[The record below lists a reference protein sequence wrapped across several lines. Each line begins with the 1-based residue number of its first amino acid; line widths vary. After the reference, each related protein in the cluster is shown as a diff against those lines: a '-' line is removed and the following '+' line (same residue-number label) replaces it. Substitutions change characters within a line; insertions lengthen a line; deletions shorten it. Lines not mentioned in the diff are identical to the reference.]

1 MTQLLAARDRRLTA
15 EMERAARAEGVTPG
29 DLAAAIAAGAVVLPF
44 NNRLPDHYR
53 AVAIGAGLRTKVNAN
68 IGTSR
73 DHEDLAAE
81 LCKARV
87 AAEAGADTLMD
98 LSTGGDLPA
107 IRAAIIQATD
117 LPLGTVPV
125 YEAAARA
132 GDAGRTFDTL
142 TVDELFAV
150 VEAHARDGVSFMTIH
165 AGITRQ
171 AITRLK
177 EQGREM
183 GIVSRGG
190 ALTAGW
196 MARREAENPFFEF
209 YDRLLELALAY
220 DITLSLGDA
229 LRPGCLADA
238 NDRAQNTELLT
249 LAELA
254 ARARARGVQVML
266 EGPGHMPLNMVAEHV
281 RLMKTVS
288 GNAPFY
294 TLGPLVTDV
303 APGYDHITSA
313 IGGAIAA
320 AAGVD
325 FLCYVTPAEHLGLP
339 TLDEVRRGVIAAR
352 IAAHAG
358 DVAKGIPGAADWDLE
373 MSRARRKFDWEKQ
386 ARLAIDPEEAARRR
400 KTDLPH
406 VETQTCTMCA
416 NMCAMK
422 LSEQA
427 LGG

>member
-1 MTQLLAARDRRLTA
+1 MTQLQAACEGRITP
-15 EMERAARAEGVTPG
+15 EMERAAAAEGVPAA
-29 DLAAAIAAGAVVLPF
+29 DLASALAAGTVVLPF
-44 NNRLPDHYR
+44 NKDLPSSYR

-73 DHEDLAAE
+73 DRQDLAAE

-87 AAEAGADTLMD
+87 AANAGADALMD

-107 IRAAIIQATD
+107 IRAAVLRATD

-125 YEAAARA
+125 YEVAARA
-132 GDAGRTFDTL
+132 GDEGRDFESL
-142 TVDELFAV
+142 TVDEIFGAV
-150 VEAHARDGVSFMTIH
+150 ENHARDGVSFMTIH

-171 AITRLK
+171 AVARLK
-177 EQGREM
+177 AQGREM

-190 ALTAGW
+190 ALMAGW
-196 MARREAENPFFEF
+196 MARRDAENPFFEF
-209 YDRLLELALAY
+209 YDRLLNLALAY

-254 ARARARGVQVML
+254 ARARAAGVQVML

-281 RLMKTVS
+281 RLMKAVS

-294 TLGPLVTDV
+294 TLGPLVTDI

-339 TLDEVRRGVIAAR
+339 TLEEVHRGVIAAR

-358 DVAKGIPGAADWDLE
+358 DVAKGVPGAAEWDLE
-373 MSRARRKFDWEKQ
+373 MARARRRFDWEKQ

-400 KTDLPH
+400 KADLPH
-406 VETQTCTMCA
+406 IETETCTMCA

-422 LSEQA
+422 LSERA
-427 LGG
+427 LGE

>member
-209 YDRLLELALAY
+209 YDRLLELALA
-220 DITLSLGDA
+220 
-229 LRPGCLADA
+229 
-238 NDRAQNTELLT
+238 
-249 LAELA
+249 
-254 ARARARGVQVML
+254 
-266 EGPGHMPLNMVAEHV
+266 
-281 RLMKTVS
+281 
-288 GNAPFY
+288 
-294 TLGPLVTDV
+294 
-303 APGYDHITSA
+303 
-313 IGGAIAA
+313 
-320 AAGVD
+320 
-325 FLCYVTPAEHLGLP
+325 
-339 TLDEVRRGVIAAR
+339 
-352 IAAHAG
+352 
-358 DVAKGIPGAADWDLE
+358 
-373 MSRARRKFDWEKQ
+373 
-386 ARLAIDPEEAARRR
+386 
-400 KTDLPH
+400 
-406 VETQTCTMCA
+406 
-416 NMCAMK
+416 
-422 LSEQA
+422 
-427 LGG
+427 